1 MKYSLVQK
9 QMVVVFLAAV
19 FATGCATIRPGEVAL
34 KQRFGKLSNEVYQ
47 PGLVG
52 YNPFFTQ
59 IVKIPTRTENL
70 EVRLNLPSEDGLNV
84 AAEISILYRVN
95 GAEVKSVIEN
105 IGRNYE
111 NVVILSVF
119 RSASADVCSRF
130 LAKDM
135 YTASRAVI
143 ESEILAQMARVLEPR
158 GFIMEA
164 VLMKSIQLPSGLAR
178 AIEQKLESEQI
189 AEQMEYELQ
198 RERLEAQRRIIEAE
212 GIRDAQKIIAA
223 GLTPEV
229 ISWQSIEAFRELATS
244 PATKVIITNGEA
256 PFLIDGIE

>member
-1 MKYSLVQK
+1 MKYSLVLQPIAAAFIL
-9 QMVVVFLAAV
+9 MGLAS
-19 FATGCATIRPGEVAL
+19 GCATIKPGEVAL
-34 KQRFGKLSNEVYQ
+34 KQRFGKLSEEVYE

-52 YNPFFTQ
+52 FNPFFTQ

-70 EVRLNLPSEDGLNV
+70 EVKLNLPSEDGLNV

-95 GAEVKSVIEN
+95 GAEVKSVVEN

-111 NVVILSVF
+111 NVLILSVF

-143 ESEILAQMARVLEPR
+143 ESEIMAQMSQVLEPR

-164 VLMKSIQLPSGLAR
+164 VLMKSIQLPNGLAR
-178 AIEQKLESEQI
+178 AIEQKLEAEQL

-244 PATKVIITNGEA
+244 QGTKVIITNGDA
-256 PFLIDGIE
+256 PFLIDGAE